1 MSSAKWQQ
9 FCLGLDALAGCTINV
24 SCYISQTVGQ
34 SGSNFIAAMWM
45 DRSAIDIATFFLECG
60 MLP

>member
-24 SCYISQTVGQ
+24 FCYISQTVGQ

-45 DRSAIDIATFFLECG
+45 DRSAIDIAT
-60 MLP
+60 